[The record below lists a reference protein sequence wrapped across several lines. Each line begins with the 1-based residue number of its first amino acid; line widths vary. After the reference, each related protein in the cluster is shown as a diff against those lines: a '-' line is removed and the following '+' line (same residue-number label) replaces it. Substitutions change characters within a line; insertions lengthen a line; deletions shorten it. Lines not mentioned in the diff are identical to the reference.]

1 MHAQLDGRGAM
12 PSPTTAWAS
21 TRRLAGTT
29 PQLFR
34 EVSEHIYI
42 NMKYPLC
49 FLIFYHISLTA
60 DHIFLSLCQLRQPNL
75 HIMPEFLA
83 MAVDECNIWENIE
96 VLLVKFLG
104 GTESIQ
110 KRVEMSAKEW
120 ENHANIK
127 FCFVSDG
134 NAHIRV
140 SFDQKIGS
148 HSKVGRA
155 ALLVMG
161 NEPTMNLA
169 VTDSTPLAELKRQVL
184 HEFGHALGCIHEHCS
199 PGADI
204 QWNVEEVYSYYKK
217 KGWDKLKV
225 DQNIFQ
231 KYSLERTKYS
241 KFDPESIMAYR
252 IPGSLTETGFS
263 IPYNCE
269 LSARDKKFIAKM
281 YPKLG
286 GWRDFSSQI
295 ANAITAT
302 VSRRRNQHQR
312 ITSCPRQNGA
322 GNLPGG

>member
-1 MHAQLDGRGAM
+1 
-12 PSPTTAWAS
+12 
-21 TRRLAGTT
+21 
-29 PQLFR
+29 
-34 EVSEHIYI
+34 
-42 NMKYPLC
+42 
-49 FLIFYHISLTA
+49 
-60 DHIFLSLCQLRQPNL
+60 
-75 HIMPEFLA
+75 MPEFLA
-83 MAVDECNIWENIE
+83 MAVDKYNVWGNIE
-96 VLLVKFLG
+96 VLPVKFLG

-134 NAHIRV
+134 YAPIRV
-140 SFDQKIGS
+140 SFDQKIAS
-148 HSKVGRA
+148 HSQVGKA
-155 ALLVMG
+155 ALSVVG
-161 NEPTMNLA
+161 DEPTMNLA

-217 KGWDKLKV
+217 RGWDKLTV
-225 DQNIFQ
+225 DRNVFQ

-241 KFDPESIMAYR
+241 EFDPESIMTYR

-269 LSARDKKFIAKM
+269 LSAIDKKFIAKV

-286 GWRDFSSQI
+286 GRRDFSSRI

-302 VSRRRNQHQR
+302 ISTIAGITLRNWNP
-312 ITSCPRQNGA
+312 S
-322 GNLPGG
+322 